1 MLAWQQVIQSLYI
14 KAVLY
19 ILTGTSKHIIFK
31 ALCVVYGGVLV
42 LGNTWASAGL
52 VFSTALNR
60 NKMKRKALPNT

>member
-31 ALCVVYGGVLV
+31 ALRVVY
-42 LGNTWASAGL
+42 
-52 VFSTALNR
+52 
-60 NKMKRKALPNT
+60 